1 MRLPSPKCSVL
12 RIFLVFT
19 YAMLLAGC
27 SILQTSHVENHLLY
41 LLDSDP
47 SVKTAYSKRDAV
59 LAISMPRARPG
70 FDTPR
75 MAYLRQPH
83 ELEYF
88 AVNQWAD
95 APSRMLGPLLAQ
107 TLDQTGSFRA
117 IVLNPSLVSV
127 DLRLDTEL
135 VRLQQD
141 FGTKPSRVRFTLR
154 AQLIDV
160 AGKRVIAARVFDE
173 TANVIQ
179 DDAYGGVIAA
189 NQAVQGVLIQLAEF
203 CISES
208 GRRWPGE
215 LHPQGINGVP
225 MRHKNG
231 GEMK

>member
-1 MRLPSPKCSVL
+1 
-12 RIFLVFT
+12 
-19 YAMLLAGC
+19 MLLAGC
-27 SILQTSHVENHLLY
+27 GILQTSQVENHRLY
-41 LLDSDP
+41 LLDSSP
-47 SVKTAYSKRDAV
+47 SVKTDYPKRHAV
-59 LAISMPRARPG
+59 LAVSMPRARPG

-95 APSRMLGPLLAQ
+95 APSRMLGPLLVQ
-107 TLDQTGSFRA
+107 TLDQTGNFKA
-117 IVLNPSLVSV
+117 IVLNPSVVSA

-173 TANVIQ
+173 TVNALQ

-189 NQAVQGVLIQLAEF
+189 NRAVQGVLIQLAEF
-203 CISES
+203 CIGES
-208 GRRWPGE
+208 GR
-215 LHPQGINGVP
+215 
-225 MRHKNG
+225 
-231 GEMK
+231 